1 MSQSIDPEITRIE
14 SLRNGP
20 QFIHDVTDPET
31 SELALYEYYNGL
43 TVNVVKTK
51 ITRKPEVLKCEYEYL
66 DDWTHENRSS
76 YVYLVNDWSECP
88 DNINPCEHDDDGV
101 HLSHLEK
108 FWKENIKNN
117 TGLKRLTILS
127 RFSQELEIEDMLFP
141 DSLEYL
147 RFQCVDMIDSGT
159 IIHLLEK
166 GTSIVID
173 YCEDIDY
180 ITNLDKSKGTI
191 TFTDPKE
198 YKKYLELYEQY

>member
-1 MSQSIDPEITRIE
+1 MNDPEIIE

-43 TVNVVKTK
+43 TVSVVKTK
-51 ITRKPEVLKCEYEYL
+51 ITREPEILKCEHEYL
-66 DDWTHENRSS
+66 DDWIHDNRSS
-76 YVYLVNDWSECP
+76 YVYLVNDWKESSEEK
-88 DNINPCEHDDDGV
+88 NPGRHDDDN
-101 HLSHLEK
+101 LSHLGK

-147 RFQCVDMIDSGT
+147 RFQYVDMIDSGT

-180 ITNLDKSKGTI
+180 TTNLDKSKGTI

-198 YKKYLELYEQY
+198 YKRYLELYEQY